1 MIEIWHD
8 LYMGKVS
15 LYDTDMAEARR
26 GKLGKTLSRALTWQG
41 TNIFVTLLRAS
52 QLEGAAR

>member
-1 MIEIWHD
+1 MIEIWYGLHI
-8 LYMGKVS
+8 GKVS
-15 LYDTDMAEARR
+15 LYDPDMAEARR